1 MTAGRI
7 HDDRVDV
14 LGKGR
19 DELLGKLSDRPALL
33 VWPTKDIA
41 FREPERK
48 RWEQLFPNH
57 RTVILEGAGHFIQED
72 APDEIVNAI
81 ESWSPAG

>member
-1 MTAGRI
+1 LEKCLQISG
-7 HDDRVDV
+7 
-14 LGKGR
+14 L
-19 DELLGKLSDRPALL
+19 
-33 VWPTKDIA
+33 
-41 FREPERK
+41 PERK